1 MQPSRASGCITTGGD
16 CTRFQ
21 NPIVCS
27 SFSFQKEVAASMNL
41 QQLAERA
48 IACFRPDL
56 EVLIVLETPR
66 NALQLPQCTPVACTL
81 LQNEHAQLHT

>member
-1 MQPSRASGCITTGGD
+1 
-16 CTRFQ
+16 
-21 NPIVCS
+21 
-27 SFSFQKEVAASMNL
+27 MNL